1 MAQKTVVTM
10 IDDLTEE
17 PGDDVQAVE
26 FSLDGVTYSIDLS
39 EENHAELRED
49 LARYIEVAQ
58 VVKRERGK
66 GSKGSKGS
74 KGKGQGQ
81 ARVGGTQ
88 NREQSK
94 AVRDWA
100 QSNGFEVSSRGRIPN
115 EVQQAFDEAHAA

>member
-17 PGDDVQAVE
+17 PGEDVQAVE
-26 FSLDGVTYSIDLS
+26 FALDGVTYSIDLS

-58 VVKRERGK
+58 VVKPERGK
-66 GSKGSKGS
+66 GA

-81 ARVGGTQ
+81 SKARVGGTQ

-100 QSNGFEVSSRGRIPN
+100 QSNGYGVSTRGRIPN